1 MRRLE
6 FCKIVPNKSVIKL
19 PSIYVYTKSY
29 FEKNSFRSPNGH
41 FRSILWSGISS
52 SAGQETIATFRPKS
66 EHFLIA
72 FQQRSRAT
80 VCGECTHSMHY
91 LPLRNIQGLYYFLMM
106 KVLQKKGKCL
116 VQVCSLAAQ

>member
-1 MRRLE
+1 MDIFAL
-6 FCKIVPNKSVIKL
+6 FCGVALV
-19 PSIYVYTKSY
+19 
-29 FEKNSFRSPNGH
+29 
-41 FRSILWSGISS
+41 S

-106 KVLQKKGKCL
+106 KVLQKKRKCL
-116 VQVCSLAAQ
+116 SGLLPYCSVMVALSISISCSGSLAR